1 MKLTHAIISCAI
13 TGAAFVCVAA
23 YMTDITFGLFVT
35 GGTFLV
41 AAGIF
46 ATFWAEGAGT
56 NG

>member
-13 TGAAFVCVAA
+13 TGAGFVCVAA

-46 ATFWAEGAGT
+46 TTFWAEGG
-56 NG
+56 GGK